1 MPVIC
6 ESPAVSGYHTLGLT
20 QNVSQGGLLLE
31 VPEVLVPGTS
41 TGLRLLAGERITRAD
56 AMVVWMTQHSPG
68 RMGLQFTGMVGADRL
83 VWEQLMVLQAGSSAR
98 TSLRIP
104 INLEVTCMI
113 PPNTRLQGRAEN
125 ISDGGLLIVF
135 PQTVIPQT
143 HLTVSVPPG
152 LFLPPVETE
161 VVWILAAPKGQGVL
175 HGVRFLAEDK
185 GREQFLLGVLFR
197 RLLD

>member
-6 ESPAVSGYHTLGLT
+6 ESPAVRGYQKIGFT

-31 VPEVLVPGTS
+31 VPEVLAPGTS

-56 AMVVWMTQHSPG
+56 AVVVWMTQHSPG
-68 RMGLQFTGMVGADRL
+68 RIGLQFTGMVGADRL
-83 VWEQLMVLQAGSSAR
+83 AWEEPMVLQAGSSAR

-104 INLEVTCMI
+104 INLEVACMI
-113 PPNTRLQGRAEN
+113 PPDIRLEGRAEN